1 MAQNLKANRSDNRGG
16 SPNCGRKK
24 GLKEPFQIRCQRIN
38 IDLVRNYI
46 LDNNL

>member
-1 MAQNLKANRSDNRGG
+1 MAQRLKENRSDNRGG

-24 GLKEPFQIRCQRIN
+24 GLKKPFQIRCNPDN
-38 IDLVRNYI
+38 IEKVRKYI